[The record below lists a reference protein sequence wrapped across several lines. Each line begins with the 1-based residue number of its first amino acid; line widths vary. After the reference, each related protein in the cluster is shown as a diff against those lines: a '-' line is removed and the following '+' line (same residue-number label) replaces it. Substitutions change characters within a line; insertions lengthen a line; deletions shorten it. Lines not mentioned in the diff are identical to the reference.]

1 MILVFATHG
10 ASFTPT
16 VGNILSSHSGLEY
29 FPARL
34 QWDVMWPLS
43 VKWSVSVIIMKQ
55 RSIATCLMSS
65 LISPKK
71 RCKNSRLTN
80 SDTFCFTQH
89 VSHAQIKQ
97 GVWLQWPHTRLS
109 LTRLSLT
116 PLWNTSKL
124 CCLRLNTTRASVNL
138 MSASLWMTLWTKLRQ
153 KASNSPDNLLQL
165 IS

>member
-1 MILVFATHG
+1 MSDFGLCDAWCFLH
-10 ASFTPT
+10 PNRR
-16 VGNILSSHSGLEY
+16 NILSSHSALEY

-55 RSIATCLMSS
+55 RSIATYLMSS
-65 LISPKK
+65 MISPKNDVK
-71 RCKNSRLTN
+71 TLDPPTLS
-80 SDTFCFTQH
+80 
-89 VSHAQIKQ
+89 VSHNNTSVMLRINR
-97 GVWLQWPHTRLS
+97 VSDCSDH
-109 LTRLSLT
+109 TRLSLT

-124 CCLRLNTTRASVNL
+124 CCLHLNTTRASSLNL